1 MKTKIILFAAFLIS
15 LCSYAQN
22 DEVLFTTMLEQANSM
37 GKKFMDQDYAGFLKY
52 SHPRT
57 IEVLGG
63 EQTAIMKFTQQMKE
77 IGDEGITFISINY
90 GTPSKIIRAGNELQS
105 TLPQI
110 IEMHVPGGI
119 VTATT
124 TLLTISQ
131 NNGKNWSFLDTA
143 NYNHYDMKQLLPN
156 LSDEIIIPERTD
168 PAFEPDP
175 KPSTKTE

>member
-1 MKTKIILFAAFLIS
+1 MKTKIILFAALLIS

-22 DEVLFTTMLEQANSM
+22 EEVLFTTMLEQANSM
-37 GKKFMDQDYAGFLKY
+37 GKKFIDQDYAGFLKY

-63 EQTAIMKFTQQMKE
+63 EQTATVKFTQQMKE

-90 GTPSKIIRAGNELQS
+90 GTPSKIIRVANELQS

-124 TLLTISQ
+124 TLLAISQ
-131 NNGKNWSFLDTA
+131 NDGKNWSFLDTA
-143 NYNHYDMKQLLPN
+143 NYNHYDMKLLLPN

-168 PAFEPDP
+168 PAFEPDS